1 MSFPCFRNI
10 SWNSYYKTFTLSFTI
25 TNMFYTTK
33 MNQKDSR
40 TFEAAEHILQ
50 ILLKVLFGS
59 SRLASQYSG
68 CSALSL
74 RSLRN
79 RIATGVDI
87 LCTFKKYSSNHV
99 LDKKVVYWELIEQL
113 CTRKLKHLVID
124 NDSLIVNGYQHKLPG
139 IRSTKRSEVGVG
151 AVTHIP
157 DHGAP
162 GDIKTSLTSGLL
174 IRESIVYSIGF
185 PTETSG
191 TLKKVSGSHQGREP
205 TDSISI
211 PMTGFKGR
219 DSITD
224 IERDICVMETTLRA
238 TGTQAPLLIVHTGAG
253 DLIPGMHRRTVS
265 SPTSP
270 SAPSEISSG
279 VTIAI
284 ARPSLS
290 MTPVEPTAS
299 PGSSG
304 PLNISLSGTIFSTP
318 LAQTPRAEIAPGES
332 CSTPP
337 SLWSTSVDS
346 FNTVGSAPGTEITSI
361 VPLYSL
367 PTASSATETT
377 PNPDLSVRPITL
389 EPGSAALTSTA
400 PTIIPTLSEEDI
412 NTSLVSIEGPTE
424 DKTVSST
431 FPANADTPG
440 ITHREH
446 FFTGPGVTFQP
457 DMASTSLPNLCEGIS
472 YSRNI
477 PSPSLGSRKSSAMIG
492 VWTNPA
498 EPHTVEPK
506 KPTPAEGSL
515 CIGPVTEFSSR
526 ESGHLKNSLAS
537 AVTLNSPLPSPI
549 ASSSMDVDSEMA
561 SGLSLWTDSSS
572 SQVEVSFPY
581 LFSTTGDGPSLG
593 TEPHNPIHESL
604 SPGPGSF
611 PALSTPTACT
621 RTASLEAATSLED
634 PGPAGLT
641 PETERNPQAT
651 PTPVIT
657 LPPASTQ
664 EVCTTASPSPSDT
677 TTEGNSVK
685 SGTTSVSDQ
694 VPSTSSLFPSSDAGV
709 VPATHAQ
716 GHEAPGSTGAL
727 MRSPLTS
734 MCSIMPT
741 ELSTSLA
748 SSMNIFDTYLPDD
761 TIAPSDDS
769 SESTVTS
776 VSQPSYYKIF
786 TLDFTITNMLYK
798 PEMGE
803 TGSSTFE
810 ATEHVLKNLLKVL
823 FERSSLG
830 SQYSGCSVISLR
842 SRNNGTATGVDVYCI
857 LKEVSAS
864 AVLEK
869 EKVYWELTEQL
880 FRRKLSHL
888 IIDKDSLSV
897 DGYNRKMTLFRS
909 RKGLFKPN
917 IHKDM
922 KQEME
927 RAGETKSQVSAAGS
941 SNLKTFTL
949 NFTITNMF
957 YTTTM
962 SQRRSNTFRATEFIL
977 QHLFKVLFE
986 RSSLGSQYS
995 GCSVTLLR
1003 SMNNGKATGVEVI
1016 CSYQEVLSIPVLD
1029 KKKIYQELS
1038 QQTNG
1043 ITKLGS
1049 YILDNESLYV
1059 DGYNPQMPTLSTNR
1073 PSAESKGRIRTT
1085 DREPETIMT
1094 TTCSPAVRTHAV
1106 LATTT
1111 TPTTTSGISGL
1122 EKITVPAS
1130 SALPETMVAPT
1141 AWSGVEMSPSETML
1155 IAEISTTLPGD
1166 GTGEGVPSYPATVDP
1181 TASTTFFSW
1190 TNVPP
1195 AGSISSSATSLS
1207 SVSREDPKPI
1217 LSLDTSASEIT
1228 SMATAREGLALT
1240 ESTATMEIS
1249 RGAEAEILST
1259 SGLPNISAS
1268 PLIPK
1273 DKISTWATMTTI
1285 ADTASE
1291 SPYLK
1296 VFNLKFTIL
1305 NLFYTT
1311 DMGQRGSSKFNSIE
1325 DVLQPLINN
1334 LFRKSSFGPHYF
1346 GCRLTLLRSMKNR
1359 IATAVD
1365 VECAYQEDSSTP
1377 VLDLEKIY
1385 WELSEQTHG
1394 KTRLGP
1400 YILHKE
1406 SLYVDGYTHQIP
1418 TTTTNSKFLIS

>member
-1 MSFPCFRNI
+1 MFSF
-10 SWNSYYKTFTLSFTI
+10 
-25 TNMFYTTK
+25 
-33 MNQKDSR
+33 
-40 TFEAAEHILQ
+40 
-50 ILLKVLFGS
+50 ILLG
-59 SRLASQYSG
+59 
-68 CSALSL
+68 
-74 RSLRN
+74 
-79 RIATGVDI
+79 
-87 LCTFKKYSSNHV
+87 
-99 LDKKVVYWELIEQL
+99 
-113 CTRKLKHLVID
+113 
-124 NDSLIVNGYQHKLPG
+124 
-139 IRSTKRSEVGVG
+139 SEVGVG

-205 TDSISI
+205 TDSTSI

-219 DSITD
+219 NSITD
-224 IERDICVMETTLRA
+224 TERDICVMETTLRA
-238 TGTQAPLLIVHTGAG
+238 TATQAPLLTVHTGAG

-318 LAQTPRAEIAPGES
+318 LADTPIAEIAPGES
-332 CSTPP
+332 SSTPP

-377 PNPDLSVRPITL
+377 PNPDLSVRPTTL
-389 EPGSAALTSTA
+389 EPGLAALTSTA
-400 PTIIPTLSEEDI
+400 PSIIPTPSGEDI

-457 DMASTSLPNLCEGIS
+457 VMASTSLPNLCEGIS

-477 PSPSLGSRKSSAMIG
+477 PSPSLGSRKSTAMIG
-492 VWTNPA
+492 VWTSPA

-561 SGLSLWTDSSS
+561 LGLSLWTDSSS
-572 SQVEVSFPY
+572 SQVEVSFPD
-581 LFSTTGDGPSLG
+581 LVSTTGDGPSLG
-593 TEPHNPIHESL
+593 TEPHTPIHESL

-634 PGPAGLT
+634 PGPAGLN

-651 PTPVIT
+651 PTPAIT

-664 EVCTTASPSPSDT
+664 EVCTTASPSPPDT

-685 SGTTSVSDQ
+685 AGTASISDQ

-709 VPATHAQ
+709 VPVTHAQ

-776 VSQPSYYKIF
+776 VSRPSYYKIF

-803 TGSSTFE
+803 SGSSTFE

-927 RAGETKSQVSAAGS
+927 RAGETKSQVSAGS

-962 SQRRSNTFRATEFIL
+962 SQRRSNTS
-977 QHLFKVLFE
+977 VLLNL
-986 RSSLGSQYS
+986 S
-995 GCSVTLLR
+995 CST
-1003 SMNNGKATGVEVI
+1003 
-1016 CSYQEVLSIPVLD
+1016 CSRYCLKEAALALSILD
-1029 KKKIYQELS
+1029 
-1038 QQTNG
+1038 
-1043 ITKLGS
+1043 
-1049 YILDNESLYV
+1049 
-1059 DGYNPQMPTLSTNR
+1059 
-1073 PSAESKGRIRTT
+1073 
-1085 DREPETIMT
+1085 
-1094 TTCSPAVRTHAV
+1094 AV
-1106 LATTT
+1106 
-1111 TPTTTSGISGL
+1111 
-1122 EKITVPAS
+1122 
-1130 SALPETMVAPT
+1130 
-1141 AWSGVEMSPSETML
+1141 
-1155 IAEISTTLPGD
+1155 
-1166 GTGEGVPSYPATVDP
+1166 
-1181 TASTTFFSW
+1181 
-1190 TNVPP
+1190 
-1195 AGSISSSATSLS
+1195 
-1207 SVSREDPKPI
+1207 
-1217 LSLDTSASEIT
+1217 
-1228 SMATAREGLALT
+1228 
-1240 ESTATMEIS
+1240 
-1249 RGAEAEILST
+1249 
-1259 SGLPNISAS
+1259 
-1268 PLIPK
+1268 
-1273 DKISTWATMTTI
+1273 
-1285 ADTASE
+1285 
-1291 SPYLK
+1291 
-1296 VFNLKFTIL
+1296 
-1305 NLFYTT
+1305 
-1311 DMGQRGSSKFNSIE
+1311 
-1325 DVLQPLINN
+1325 
-1334 LFRKSSFGPHYF
+1334 
-1346 GCRLTLLRSMKNR
+1346 
-1359 IATAVD
+1359 
-1365 VECAYQEDSSTP
+1365 
-1377 VLDLEKIY
+1377 
-1385 WELSEQTHG
+1385 
-1394 KTRLGP
+1394 
-1400 YILHKE
+1400 
-1406 SLYVDGYTHQIP
+1406 
-1418 TTTTNSKFLIS
+1418 